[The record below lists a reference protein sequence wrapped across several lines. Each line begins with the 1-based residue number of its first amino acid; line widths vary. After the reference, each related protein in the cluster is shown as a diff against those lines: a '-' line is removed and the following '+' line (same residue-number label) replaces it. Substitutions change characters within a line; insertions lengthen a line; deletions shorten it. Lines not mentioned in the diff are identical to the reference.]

1 MMSNILCR
9 QVQFRRKAGDEIRSD
24 RESET
29 GGEWSAKSAFCIAE
43 KMKASQL
50 KAVSNFV
57 GRGGRVFAVKRFSAF
72 RAKLKFAGVL
82 RMCLIK
88 IK

>member
-43 KMKASQL
+43 KMKVSQL

-57 GRGGRVFAVKRFSAF
+57 GRGRTCLCGKTFQCFSGKIHNLRVSCECVSKN
-72 RAKLKFAGVL
+72 K
-82 RMCLIK
+82 
-88 IK
+88 

>member
-9 QVQFRRKAGDEIRSD
+9 QVQFKRKAGDEIRSD

-57 GRGGRVFAVKRFSAF
+57 GRGRACLCGKTFQCFS
-72 RAKLKFAGVL
+72 GEN
-82 RMCLIK
+82 
-88 IK
+88 